1 MSELRVNGERLWQ
14 SLMTM
19 AEIGATAKGGVCRLT
34 LSDEDRRGRDLFRS
48 WCEEAGLTV
57 TVDQMGSMFGHRPGS
72 DPGRPPVVLGS
83 HLDSQPTG
91 GKFDGTLGVLAALE
105 VVRAL
110 NDRGIA
116 TKAPLEVVNWTNEEG
131 ARFAPAMIASG
142 VFAGVFDLDYALAR
156 ADRDGR
162 TIGAEL
168 QRIGYAG
175 RQKVGHRPLGA
186 LFELHIEQGPILEA
200 EGKRI
205 GVVTGTTTEKVLAD
219 YFREQ
224 SIRAT
229 LVPMKDHDEGLA
241 GLQASTV
248 DGYASDKVILVGL
261 ALRARGTTRFA
272 LLPETLS
279 YEPYGFMVRRDDSA
293 FRLLAN
299 RTLARIYRSGTIRT
313 LYAKWFGALGRPT
326 PALLLM
332 YNLQGL
338 PE

>member
-1 MSELRVNGERLWQ
+1 LQGLTLLVMLAVAAAGQAQTRTGTLKTVGDTGTLTLGYRENSAPFSYAGSDGKPAGFSIDLCQEIAAAVQQELKRPDLAVRWVPVTPENRIEAVATGAVDIECGSTSATLTRMEKVDFT
-14 SLMTM
+14 LMTFVDGASVM
-19 AEIGATAKGGVCRLT
+19 VVENPAIGSV
-34 LSDEDRRGRDLFRS
+34 RDL
-48 WCEEAGLTV
+48 G
-57 TVDQMGSMFGHRPGS
+57 
-72 DPGRPPVVLGS
+72 
-83 HLDSQPTG
+83 
-91 GKFDGTLGVLAALE
+91 
-105 VVRAL
+105 
-110 NDRGIA
+110 
-116 TKAPLEVVNWTNEEG
+116 
-131 ARFAPAMIASG
+131 
-142 VFAGVFDLDYALAR
+142 
-156 ADRDGR
+156 
-162 TIGAEL
+162 
-168 QRIGYAG
+168 
-175 RQKVGHRPLGA
+175 
-186 LFELHIEQGPILEA
+186 
-200 EGKRI
+200 GKRI
-205 GVVTGTTTEKVLAD
+205 GVVTGTTTERVLAD

-241 GLQASTV
+241 GLQGATI